1 MSPKHAPYLRP
12 RAVPPYHRASMTT
25 DARATQLVTRSKV
38 RNGIRI
44 KDAPGGSGAAGSG
57 RKRAKSA
64 APIDPANPFK
74 NINNEKFAGCKS
86 RIFVGDCRD
95 VLKALPE
102 AQNSK
107 IDLIFADPPFN
118 WNRAY
123 DQWNDALPEDQY
135 LLFTYDW
142 INECV
147 KALRPGG
154 SLWINI
160 PDDWAAEIVC
170 FLKGRATHPMTH
182 TAYKPA
188 AHMTMQNWCI
198 WHYRFGQNT
207 TQRFI
212 NSKVHALWFTKE
224 PTVTSTITWNTREIL
239 ELSDRAAIYG
249 DARTLSKKDGMPA
262 GRRVPMDV
270 WYGQYWGRVQ
280 GNSKERRNYHDNQL
294 PEAYLERVVNACS
307 NPGDL
312 VLDPFLGSG
321 TTGVLAHALGRNFVG
336 IEFSP
341 DNARNAAA
349 RIAHGP
355 VRLGANKDASTA
367 IFKKRATRSSAKIAE
382 TVAASRTTNA
392 DK

>member
-1 MSPKHAPYLRP
+1 MSI
-12 RAVPPYHRASMTT
+12 

-44 KDAPGGSGAAGSG
+44 KDAPGTAAGARSRG
-57 RKRAKSA
+57 TKKRTKAA
-64 APIDPANPFK
+64 APIDPGNPFK
-74 NINNEKFAGCKS
+74 TIENKNDPACSS
-86 RIFVGDCRD
+86 RIFVGDCRE
-95 VLKALPE
+95 VLRQLPE
-102 AQNSK
+102 RQHSK
-107 IDLIFADPPFN
+107 VDLIFADPPFN

-170 FLKGRATHPMTH
+170 FLKGRAAHPMTH
-182 TAYKPA
+182 EAYKPA
-188 AHMTMQNWCI
+188 AHMTMQNWCV

-207 TQRFI
+207 TERFI

-224 PTVTSTITWNTREIL
+224 GGERTWDPRDIL

-270 WYGQYWGRVQ
+270 WYGQYFGRVQ

-294 PEAYLERVVNACS
+294 PEAYLERVVSATS
-307 NPGDL
+307 RAGDL

-321 TTGVLAHALGRNFVG
+321 TTGVLAHALNRNFIG

-341 DNARNAAA
+341 DNAKNAAA

-367 IFKKRATRSSAKIAE
+367 IFKKRATRSSKKIAE
-382 TVAASRTTNA
+382 TVAAAGAAAEA
-392 DK
+392 DS